1 MCRNCRT
8 AFYFRPVK
16 LVPLEGNFI
25 EIGRVRG
32 YDEEGGGKVGSKM
45 WEKLREYGSEVVEK
59 TEKVEEERVV
69 RECGEG
75 EESEGGKVG
84 REGWEGKELLTP
96 KEICRGLDEFVV
108 GQDRAK
114 KVRNLLCVY
123 CVVIFVL

>member
-32 YDEEGGGKVGSKM
+32 YDEEKVGSKM
-45 WEKLREYGSEVVEK
+45 WEKLREYGSGVVEK
-59 TEKVEEERVV
+59 AEKVEEEKIIIG
-69 RECGEG
+69 ECDGGG
-75 EESEGGKVG
+75 EEWGGGNVG
-84 REGWEGKELLTP
+84 RDGKELLTP
-96 KEICRGLDEFVV
+96 KEICKGLDEFVV

-114 KVRNLLCVY
+114 KVQNL
-123 CVVIFVL
+123 FM